1 LPQTLFDF
9 SVILFMVIG
18 AISTTVVS
26 LPFALLAIP
35 PLLYYFVMVR
45 QVFVSS
51 TRELKRLE
59 GLARSPIYAM
69 MSESLGGVATIRAND
84 AVKYFTTKFESV
96 HDSHTR
102 AFFSY
107 IASSRWAG
115 FRMDSLVFMLMSLVS
130 FLSVL
135 FQTQGML

>member
-18 AISTTVVS
+18 AIFTTVVS

-45 QVFVSS
+45 RVFVSS

-69 MSESLGGVATIRAND
+69 MSESLSGVATIRAND
-84 AVKYFTTKFESV
+84 ASKYFTTKFEGV

-135 FQTQGML
+135 FQSQGMY